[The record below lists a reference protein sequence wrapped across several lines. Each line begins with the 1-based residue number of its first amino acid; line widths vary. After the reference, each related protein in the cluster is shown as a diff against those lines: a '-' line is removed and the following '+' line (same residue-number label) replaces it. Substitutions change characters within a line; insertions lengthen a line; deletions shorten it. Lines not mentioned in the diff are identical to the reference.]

1 MVMLSDHSM
10 RASLQVAPLKLH
22 KSRSCDALA
31 SKQQLQ
37 HQQQQLQQQQDHPAS
52 STKSSYTSKHMTPP
66 ATPNGSQEDLAAAAA
81 DQQMPPPVFHNFLR
95 AFYPFHPSYAMTDSS
110 VTLPLNEGDVILV
123 HSIHTNGWADGTLLV
138 SGARGWLPTNYCE
151 AYDPDEMRNLLKA
164 LLNFWDLLRSTS
176 VNDSEI
182 FGNQEFMKGIIAG
195 VRYLLERTHCLTRE
209 SAMITRNDSLRRA
222 RKTLLSELSALVKT
236 AKRLQEAQKGVARP
250 REDVNDI
257 IDEMILKAFKIVTK
271 GVRFF
276 DILED
281 DRRQR
286 APAVTVMATVIEETY
301 IPPTPP
307 ADHMTTAA
315 TASAT
320 TTTAATSTTS
330 TTTSRPPSSSSSS
343 STTNA
348 PAGSRGLSTT
358 VGSPSSPKSHRMSQN
373 VKRLSANI
381 SHRVSLAGPSPL
393 SRPHHLVSERL
404 NKSHDTFLSH
414 LGSFIG
420 RLHLQSQSRP
430 ELAFAIKLSATS
442 GGELLA
448 VVDVVCGQSTNAEML
463 ARARDMMFERI
474 RELVRAAGQIIR
486 HAVFQDAD
494 VIMPQDNS
502 MLLMAATGCVKAAGE
517 CVAKTKWAIERVGDF
532 ECEFEAG
539 DLGIDLAVLDIGGD
553 GPEHH
558 GRRPSVAPSVAE
570 TATTE
575 ATSVAAGREGE
586 EEEGGEQGK
595 GIANDKPL
603 PQLPPAN
610 SSSSAH
616 NSRPSS
622 VNNDGV
628 SSVASSVSSIRPTL
642 PPLPKLS
649 TSLLPGDDGNGSYH
663 RADSIAVSS
672 AGSSTTYLSRDSEAS
687 LVSQT
692 STRATTPDHALG
704 LKLKPSMS
712 ELSNAGSA
720 NNSNGNNNDEVDDVE
735 SKMLEKT
742 YAHELM
748 FNKEGQVTG
757 GSLPALVER
766 LTTHESTPDATFVS
780 TFYLTFRLFCSPLK
794 LAETLIDRF
803 HYVAEAP
810 HMAGPVRLRVYNAFK
825 GWLESHWRDETD
837 REALALIEPFAQFE
851 LGAVLPSAG
860 RRLLELAQRVSK
872 DIALV
877 PRLVSSM
884 GKTNTSIAQYIPADT
899 PHPPLAVTKGQ
910 INQLFAWRNGGSNPT
925 VLDFEPLELARQL
938 TIKQMNIFCSI
949 MPEELLASQWM
960 KKGGVDAPNV
970 KAMSALSTDLSNL
983 VAETILQY
991 SEVKKRAA
999 VIKQWIK
1006 VAHQCLELHNYDG
1019 LMAIIC
1025 SLNSSTISRLRK
1037 TWDFVSVKRREMLR
1051 TLQAIVEPAQNNK
1064 VLRTRLHDHV
1074 PPCLPFLGMFLTDL
1088 TFVDIG
1094 NPPTKQIPT
1103 LSGGSGGGGG
1113 GGGGGDG
1120 SEENGG
1126 GLTVVNFDKHTRTAK
1141 IIGELQRFQIPY
1153 RLTEIPEMQDWMA
1166 SQIVRVRESDQGQVS
1181 YYRKSL
1187 LLEPREMAA
1196 MRPTLESQTSS
1207 ASTMTMATA
1216 MTPTTTTSS
1225 STASSVTQRG
1235 GDLFGWMSRD
1245 RGASTPTPTPL

>member
-1 MVMLSDHSM
+1 
-10 RASLQVAPLKLH
+10 
-22 KSRSCDALA
+22 
-31 SKQQLQ
+31 
-37 HQQQQLQQQQDHPAS
+37 
-52 STKSSYTSKHMTPP
+52 MTPP
-66 ATPNGSQEDLAAAAA
+66 ATPNGSQEDLAA
-81 DQQMPPPVFHNFLR
+81 DQMLPPPVFHNFLR

-151 AYDPDEMRNLLKA
+151 SYDPDEMRNLLKA

-209 SAMITRNDSLRRA
+209 SAIITRNDGLRRA
-222 RKTLLSELSALVKT
+222 RKTLLSELSGLVKT
-236 AKRLQEAQKGVARP
+236 AKRLQEAQKGFGQT

-286 APAVTVMATVIEETY
+286 APAVTVMATVIEESY

-307 ADHMTTAA
+307 AENTRFDETHNAG
-315 TASAT
+315 
-320 TTTAATSTTS
+320 
-330 TTTSRPPSSSSSS
+330 SRPPMPTR
-343 STTNA
+343 STPPPPTD
-348 PAGSRGLSTT
+348 GTQTSRVPSNRRLST
-358 VGSPSSPKSHRMSQN
+358 VYSPTSPNTNRLSQN
-373 VKRLSANI
+373 GKRLSANI

-448 VVDVVCGQSTNAEML
+448 VVDVVCEQTTSSEML

-474 RELVRAAGQIIR
+474 RDLVTAAGQIIR
-486 HAVFQDAD
+486 HAAFQDAD
-494 VIMPQDNS
+494 VLMPHDNS
-502 MLLMAATGCVKAAGE
+502 MLLTAATGCVKAAGE
-517 CVAKTKWAIERVGDF
+517 CVAKAKWAIERVGDF
-532 ECEFEAG
+532 ECEFEVG
-539 DLGIDLAVLDIGGD
+539 ELGIDLSVLDLAPD
-553 GPEHH
+553 SQY
-558 GRRPSVAPSVAE
+558 RRPSIAPSVTD
-570 TATTE
+570 TATTD
-575 ATSVAAGREGE
+575 ATSVAESARSSDSMHSVVPPTPHH
-586 EEEGGEQGK
+586 QQRPS
-595 GIANDKPL
+595 IANDKPL
-603 PQLPPAN
+603 PQLPPVDDAEGHRVHQRRP
-610 SSSSAH
+610 SSQTSSAPS
-616 NSRPSS
+616 SRPSS
-622 VNNDGV
+622 FISDN
-628 SSVASSVSSIRPTL
+628 VASMPPPSSSIRPTL

-649 TSLLPGDDGNGSYH
+649 TSLLPGDEYGPIENTNQDVDYNASS
-663 RADSIAVSS
+663 RVDSMAVSS
-672 AGSSTTYLSRDSEAS
+672 AGSSSTYLSRDSEAS

-692 STRATTPDHALG
+692 STRATTPDHTLAP
-704 LKLKPSMS
+704 KLKPSMS

-720 NNSNGNNNDEVDDVE
+720 GANDEVDDVE

-742 YAHELM
+742 YAHELI

-757 GSLPALVER
+757 GSLAALVER

-780 TFYLTFRLFCSPLK
+780 TFYLTFRLFCSPHK

-837 REALALIEPFAQFE
+837 REALSLIEPFAQFE

-877 PRLVSSM
+877 PRHVSSM

-899 PHPPLAVTKGQ
+899 PHPPLAITKSQ
-910 INQLFAWRNGGSNPT
+910 IHQLFTWKSGGSNPT
-925 VLDFEPLELARQL
+925 ILDFEPLEIARQL

-949 MPEELLASQWM
+949 MPEELLSSQWM

-983 VAETILQY
+983 VAETILHY

-1006 VAHQCLELHNYDG
+1006 IAHQCLELHNYDG

-1037 TWDFVSVKRREMLR
+1037 TWEIVSLKRREMLR

-1094 NPPTKQIPT
+1094 NPATKQIPT
-1103 LSGGSGGGGG
+1103 L
-1113 GGGGGDG
+1113 GGDG

-1126 GLTVVNFDKHTRTAK
+1126 GMTVVNFDKHTRTAK

-1153 RLTEIPEMQDWMA
+1153 RLTELPEMQDWMTA
-1166 SQIVRVRESDQGQVS
+1166 QIVRVREGDPGNVQVS

-1196 MRPTLESQTSS
+1196 RPPLEPQTS
-1207 ASTMTMATA
+1207 ATGA
-1216 MTPTTTTSS
+1216 
-1225 STASSVTQRG
+1225 QRG
-1235 GDLFGWMSRD
+1235 DIFGWMTRD
-1245 RGASTPTPTPL
+1245 RNTATPTPL

>member
-1 MVMLSDHSM
+1 MVMLGDHSM

-22 KSRSCDALA
+22 KSQSCDALS
-31 SKQQLQ
+31 SKQDQY
-37 HQQQQLQQQQDHPAS
+37 S
-52 STKSSYTSKHMTPP
+52 SKSYSTTHMTPP
-66 ATPNGSQEDLAAAAA
+66 ATPNGSQEDLAA
-81 DQQMPPPVFHNFLR
+81 QMPPPVFHNFLR

-110 VTLPLNEGDVILV
+110 VTLPLNEGDIILV

-151 AYDPDEMRNLLKA
+151 AYDPEEMRNLLKA

-209 SAMITRNDSLRRA
+209 SAIITRNENLRRA

-236 AKRLQEAQKGVARP
+236 AKKLQEAQKGILQP

-286 APAVTVMATVIEETY
+286 APAVTVMATVIEESY

-307 ADHMTTAA
+307 ADQTKFDETH
-315 TASAT
+315 
-320 TTTAATSTTS
+320 
-330 TTTSRPPSSSSSS
+330 
-343 STTNA
+343 
-348 PAGSRGLSTT
+348 AGSRMTNGAPGRGAPSQPTDPAQSSPASRRLSTLY
-358 VGSPSSPKSHRMSQN
+358 SPASPNSHRLSQN
-373 VKRLSANI
+373 VKRLSSNI

-393 SRPHHLVSERL
+393 SRPGHLVSERL

-448 VVDVVCGQSTNAEML
+448 VVDVVCGHSTSSDML
-463 ARARDMMFERI
+463 VRAREMMFERI
-474 RELVRAAGQIIR
+474 RELVSAAGQIIR
-486 HAVFQDAD
+486 HAVMQDAD

-517 CVAKTKWAIERVGDF
+517 CVAKTKWVIERVGDF
-532 ECEFEAG
+532 ECEFQAG
-539 DLGIDLAVLDIGGD
+539 ELGIDLSVLELA
-553 GPEHH
+553 PEPHY
-558 GRRPSVAPSVAE
+558 RRPSIAPSIAE

-575 ATSVAAGREGE
+575 ATSVAESSRSTDSVHSVVPPTPHRPS
-586 EEEGGEQGK
+586 
-595 GIANDKPL
+595 IVANDKPL
-603 PQLPPAN
+603 PQLPHTDSPDEESRRVRPSSQN
-610 SSSSAH
+610 SNGR

-622 VNNDGV
+622 LGDDTT
-628 SSVASSVSSIRPTL
+628 SSVASSISSIRPTL

-649 TSLLPGDDGNGSYH
+649 TSLLPGDEYGPIENVGQDGDYH
-663 RADSIAVSS
+663 NSSRVDSMTASS
-672 AGSSTTYLSRDSEAS
+672 AGSSSTYLSRDSEAS

-692 STRATTPDHALG
+692 STRATTPDHMLAPRS
-704 LKLKPSMS
+704 KPSMS
-712 ELSNAGSA
+712 ELSNNGSA
-720 NNSNGNNNDEVDDVE
+720 HNHDEVDEVE
-735 SKMLEKT
+735 SRMLEKT

-794 LAETLIDRF
+794 LAETLIERF

-837 REALALIEPFAQFE
+837 REALSLIEPFAEYE
-851 LGAVLPSAG
+851 LGSVLPSAG
-860 RRLLELAQRVSK
+860 RRLLELAQRVSN
-872 DIALV
+872 DVLV

-884 GKTNTSIAQYIPADT
+884 GKTNTSIAQYVPADT
-899 PHPPLAVTKGQ
+899 PHPPLAITKSQ
-910 INQLFAWRNGGSNPT
+910 FSHLMSWKNGGSNPT
-925 VLDFEPLELARQL
+925 ILDFDPLEIARQL

-960 KKGGVDAPNV
+960 KKGGVHAPNV

-991 SEVKKRAA
+991 PEVKKRAA

-1037 TWDFVSVKRREMLR
+1037 TWDAVSPKRRDMLR
-1051 TLQAIVEPAQNNK
+1051 HLQAIVEPSQNNK

-1074 PPCLPFLGMFLTDL
+1074 PPCLPFLGMYLTDL

-1094 NPPTKQIPT
+1094 NPATKQLPT
-1103 LSGGSGGGGG
+1103 L
-1113 GGGGGDG
+1113 GGDG
-1120 SEENGG
+1120 CEENGG

-1153 RLTEIPEMQDWMA
+1153 RLNELPEMQDWMTA
-1166 SQIVRVRESDQGQVS
+1166 QIVRVRETDQGQNVQVS

-1187 LLEPREMAA
+1187 LLEPREMA
-1196 MRPTLESQTSS
+1196 MRAPAEPQTS
-1207 ASTMTMATA
+1207 
-1216 MTPTTTTSS
+1216 TTTT
-1225 STASSVTQRG
+1225 QRS
-1235 GDLFGWMSRD
+1235 GDLFGWMSRGD
-1245 RGASTPTPTPL
+1245 RGAPTPTPM

>member
-1 MVMLSDHSM
+1 
-10 RASLQVAPLKLH
+10 
-22 KSRSCDALA
+22 
-31 SKQQLQ
+31 
-37 HQQQQLQQQQDHPAS
+37 
-52 STKSSYTSKHMTPP
+52 MTPP
-66 ATPNGSQEDLAAAAA
+66 ATPNGSQEDLAA
-81 DQQMPPPVFHNFLR
+81 DQMPPPVFHNFLR

-151 AYDPDEMRNLLKA
+151 AYDPEEMRNLLKA

-209 SAMITRNDSLRRA
+209 SAIITRNDSLRRA

-236 AKRLQEAQKGVARP
+236 AKRLQEAQKGVAQP

-286 APAVTVMATVIEETY
+286 APAVTVMATVIEESY

-307 ADHMTTAA
+307 ADHINFDETH
-315 TASAT
+315 
-320 TTTAATSTTS
+320 
-330 TTTSRPPSSSSSS
+330 
-343 STTNA
+343 N
-348 PAGSRGLSTT
+348 AGSRGPTNGTPTRGTPSQPSDAAQTTKAPPTGRRLST
-358 VGSPSSPKSHRMSQN
+358 VYSPASPNSHRMSQN
-373 VKRLSANI
+373 VKRLSSNI

-448 VVDVVCGQSTNAEML
+448 VVDVVCGQSTNSEML

-474 RELVRAAGQIIR
+474 RELVTAAGQIIR

-539 DLGIDLAVLDIGGD
+539 DLGIDLSVLDL
-553 GPEHH
+553 GPEPHY
-558 GRRPSVAPSVAE
+558 RRPSVAPSVAE
-570 TATTE
+570 TE
-575 ATSVAAGREGE
+575 ATSVAESTRSSDSV
-586 EEEGGEQGK
+586 QSVVPPTPHHQQRPS
-595 GIANDKPL
+595 IVANDKPL
-603 PQLPPAN
+603 PQLPQGDDPEAHQVQRPRPSSQN
-610 SSSSAH
+610 SSAP

-622 VNNDGV
+622 LNNDNV
-628 SSVASSVSSIRPTL
+628 SSVASSISSMRPTL

-649 TSLLPGDDGNGSYH
+649 TSLLPGDEYSPIENTNQDGDFNGSS
-663 RADSIAVSS
+663 RVDSMAVSS
-672 AGSSTTYLSRDSEAS
+672 AGSSSTYLSRDSEAS

-692 STRATTPDHALG
+692 STRATTPDHTLAP
-704 LKLKPSMS
+704 KLKPSMS

-720 NNSNGNNNDEVDDVE
+720 NANNEEVDDVE

-757 GSLPALVER
+757 GSLAALVER

-837 REALALIEPFAQFE
+837 REALTLIEPFAQFE

-899 PHPPLAVTKGQ
+899 PHPALAITKSQ
-910 INQLFAWRNGGSNPT
+910 IHQLFTWKNGGSNPT
-925 VLDFEPLELARQL
+925 ILDFEPLEIARQL
-938 TIKQMNIFCSI
+938 TIKQMTIFCSI

-960 KKGGVDAPNV
+960 KKRGVDAPNV

-1094 NPPTKQIPT
+1094 NPATKQIPT
-1103 LSGGSGGGGG
+1103 L
-1113 GGGGGDG
+1113 GGDG
-1120 SEENGG
+1120 CEENGG

-1153 RLTEIPEMQDWMA
+1153 RLTEIPEMQEWMTA
-1166 SQIVRVRESDQGQVS
+1166 QIVRVRESDQGNNVQVS

-1196 MRPTLESQTSS
+1196 RAPIEPQTS
-1207 ASTMTMATA
+1207 ATG
-1216 MTPTTTTSS
+1216 
-1225 STASSVTQRG
+1225 TQRG

-1245 RGASTPTPTPL
+1245 RGAATPTPM

>member
-1 MVMLSDHSM
+1 M

-22 KSRSCDALA
+22 KSRSCDALSA
-31 SKQQLQ
+31 KK
-37 HQQQQLQQQQDHPAS
+37 DAYS
-52 STKSSYTSKHMTPP
+52 STSHPSTTHMTPP
-66 ATPNGSQEDLAAAAA
+66 ATPNGSQEDLAPEPA
-81 DQQMPPPVFHNFLR
+81 PPPVFHNFLR

-151 AYDPDEMRNLLKA
+151 AYDPEEMRNLLKA

-209 SAMITRNDSLRRA
+209 SAIITRNENLRRA
-222 RKTLLSELSALVKT
+222 RKTLLAELSALVKT
-236 AKRLQEAQKGVARP
+236 AKRLQEAQRGVSQA

-286 APAVTVMATVIEETY
+286 APAVTVMATVIEESY

-307 ADHMTTAA
+307 ADHTKFDQTHHAASRVPTNATPTKGAASYSSDAAQAQSAA
-315 TASAT
+315 TPNNK
-320 TTTAATSTTS
+320 
-330 TTTSRPPSSSSSS
+330 R
-343 STTNA
+343 
-348 PAGSRGLSTT
+348 LSTLYSPA
-358 VGSPSSPKSHRMSQN
+358 SPSSHRMSQN
-373 VKRLSANI
+373 VKRLSSSI

-448 VVDVVCGQSTNAEML
+448 VADVVCGQNTNSDL
-463 ARARDMMFERI
+463 LVRARDLMFERI
-474 RELVRAAGQIIR
+474 RDLVSTACQIIR
-486 HAVFQDAD
+486 HAVLQDAD
-494 VIMPQDNS
+494 VLMPQDNS
-502 MLLMAATGCVKAAGE
+502 LLLMAATGCVKAAGE
-517 CVAKTKWAIERVGDF
+517 CVAKTKWIIERVGDF
-532 ECEFEAG
+532 ECEFDVG
-539 DLGIDLAVLDIGGD
+539 DLGIDLSALDLA
-553 GPEHH
+553 PEPHY
-558 GRRPSVAPSVAE
+558 RRPSVAPSLAE
-570 TATTE
+570 TTTTE
-575 ATSVAAGREGE
+575 ATSVAESSRSTDSF
-586 EEEGGEQGK
+586 QSVVPTTPHRPS
-595 GIANDKPL
+595 IVANDKPL
-603 PQLPPAN
+603 PQLPQSESPADEDARRLRPGSQN
-610 SSSSAH
+610 SAAQD
-616 NSRPSS
+616 SRPSS
-622 VNNDGV
+622 LNDDT
-628 SSVASSVSSIRPTL
+628 SSSGTSSVSSIRPTL

-649 TSLLPGDDGNGSYH
+649 TSLLPGDEYGPIENIGQ
-663 RADSIAVSS
+663 DSDYNTSSRVDSMTASS
-672 AGSSTTYLSRDSEAS
+672 AGSSSTYLSRDSEVS
-687 LVSQT
+687 LISQT
-692 STRATTPDHALG
+692 STRATTPDHTLAPRN
-704 LKLKPSMS
+704 KASMS
-712 ELSNAGSA
+712 DLSNSGS
-720 NNSNGNNNDEVDDVE
+720 NYNNNEEVDDVE

-742 YAHELM
+742 YAHELV

-757 GSLPALVER
+757 GSLAALVER

-780 TFYLTFRLFCSPLK
+780 TFYLTFRLFCSPVK

-837 REALALIEPFAQFE
+837 REALGLIQPFAGYD
-851 LGAVLPSAG
+851 LGNVLPSAG
-860 RRLLELAQRVSK
+860 RRLLELAQRVSN
-872 DIALV
+872 DGSLV

-899 PHPPLAVTKGQ
+899 PHPPLAMTKGQ
-910 INQLFAWRNGGSNPT
+910 IHQLFAWKSGGSNPT
-925 VLDFEPLELARQL
+925 ILDFEPLEIARQL

-960 KKGGVDAPNV
+960 KKGGVHAPNV

-1037 TWDFVSVKRREMLR
+1037 TWDFVSPKRREMLR

-1074 PPCLPFLGMFLTDL
+1074 PPCLPFLGMYLTDL

-1094 NPPTKQIPT
+1094 NPATKQIPT
-1103 LSGGSGGGGG
+1103 LS
-1113 GGGGGDG
+1113 GDG

-1153 RLTEIPEMQDWMA
+1153 RLTELPEMQEWMSA
-1166 SQIVRVRESDQGQVS
+1166 QIVRVRESDQGNVQVS

-1187 LLEPREMAA
+1187 LLEPRELAA
-1196 MRPTLESQTSS
+1196 RLPSEPQ
-1207 ASTMTMATA
+1207 AAATA
-1216 MTPTTTTSS
+1216 
-1225 STASSVTQRG
+1225 TQRS
-1235 GDLFGWMSRD
+1235 GDLFGWISRD
-1245 RGASTPTPTPL
+1245 RGAATPTPM